1 MNTSDLREQIME
13 ENNGQTL
20 FLGILNKLNSADVQ
34 EIRISE
40 VLSGNI
46 DFSILQDRGFKNV
59 KSIFIEK
66 EGQITNLLN
75 IPDTVETIIC
85 DDQLLEKLEKLP
97 VSLETLSINNNKITK
112 FDCWLTDNFS
122 RNNNLSIFNSYTL
135 NYVRTIII

>member
-20 FLGILNKLNSADVQ
+20 FLGLLNQLNSADVQ
-34 EIRISE
+34 EIRIPE

-75 IPDTVETIIC
+75 IPDTVESIIC
-85 DDQLLEKLEKLP
+85 NDQLLEKLEKLP
-97 VSLETLSINNNKITK
+97 VSLETLSI
-112 FDCWLTDNFS
+112 LAS
-122 RNNNLSIFNSYTL
+122 NLLSKKLEIFKLLS
-135 NYVRTIII
+135 